1 MPLLPTVR
9 ILNLKFN
16 KMEEEMNYLSQKI
29 DKYESSITELEVLS
43 AQHSYYNYSLQK
55 LRKEKKL
62 LENIL
67 NKLTEIELT

>member
-1 MPLLPTVR
+1 
-9 ILNLKFN
+9 
-16 KMEEEMNYLSQKI
+16 MEEEMNYLSEKI
-29 DKYESSITELEVLS
+29 DKYESSITELERLA
-43 AQHSYYNYSLQK
+43 AQQSDYNYSLQK

>member
-1 MPLLPTVR
+1 
-9 ILNLKFN
+9 
-16 KMEEEMNYLSQKI
+16 MEQEMNYLSQKI
-29 DKYESSITELEVLS
+29 EKYENIITELERLA
-43 AQHSYYNYSLQK
+43 AQKSDYNYSLQK

>member
-1 MPLLPTVR
+1 
-9 ILNLKFN
+9 
-16 KMEEEMNYLSQKI
+16 MEEEMNYLSEKI
-29 DKYESSITELEVLS
+29 DKYESSIAGLERLA
-43 AQHSYYNYSLQK
+43 AQQSDYNYSLQK